1 MHRHKRQQND
11 APTQLSL
18 FQGLNKKPPLTDAI
32 EGPLSKYD
40 FSLLKPRQHPLR
52 PYQEDAIVHTHS
64 NKNAIIVLGTNTG
77 KTEIGFHLAAEAL
90 KRGKVLFVADTVLLC
105 EQHYKDATSQHGFDL
120 GDGEVVLAVG
130 DNYQR
135 KKDPAALY
143 DKARLVIGT
152 PETIVRDLQKGLLD
166 MREVSLVI
174 LDEVHHTQGNDDYAK
189 VVDAAIS
196 VSVPRVGFSAS
207 PAESRRKLQDLIDTM
222 QVVGD
227 TIFVGK
233 DEEIEKYVSRPAYI
247 KVFVELEGERH
258 RALTLL
264 SELGGKLFKEMI
276 SLADKIRFHELKN
289 HYGSITKEFRLP
301 RFKEMNEGKRLI
313 DRARG
318 KASGYYS
325 EKSKTLYTIT
335 SYHAAIYKLVHQY
348 HAFERIGSLEFLAAA
363 KKLDKDHTKAA
374 AMIRKSA
381 LYQECKKIASA
392 LGDHPKT
399 DAVLR
404 LLDNNGGQAMVFV
417 ETQQH
422 ARRLAQLLND
432 AGIPAHELMGKKGM
446 SSKKQAEV
454 RELFENG
461 EIRVIVATSVA
472 NEGLHLPSI
481 KIAINY
487 SAPLSTIGDLQR
499 SGRVRDKYGK
509 VYTLIGC
516 ETSDVSLFYAA
527 QARKKSLKNA
537 YAALS
542 PAAEGQEPAQG
553 ELLV

>member
-1 MHRHKRQQND
+1 MHRHKGQQNNN
-11 APTQLSL
+11 PTQLTL
-18 FQGLNKKPPLTDAI
+18 FSEISKNAPLTDRN
-32 EGPLSKYD
+32 ESPLSRYD

-90 KRGKVLFVADTVLLC
+90 KRGKVLLVADTVLLC
-105 EQHYKDATSQHGFDL
+105 KQHYEDATGQYGFDL
-120 GDGEVVLAVG
+120 ADDEIVLAIG
-130 DNYQR
+130 DNSQR
-135 KKDPAALY
+135 KKDPAGFY

-152 PETIVRDLQKGLLD
+152 PEAIARDLRKGLLD
-166 MREVSLVI
+166 MQEVSLAI
-174 LDEVHHTQGNDDYAK
+174 LDEVHHTQGNDDYVS

-207 PAESRRKLQDLIDTM
+207 PAESKRRLQDLIDTM
-222 QVVGD
+222 QVVSD
-227 TIFVGK
+227 TVFVGK

-247 KVFVELEGERH
+247 KVFVELEDERH
-258 RALTLL
+258 RALALL
-264 SELGGKLFKEMI
+264 SELGEKLFKDTI
-276 SLADKIRFHELKN
+276 SLAEKIEFQELKG
-289 HYGSITKEFRLP
+289 HYGSIVEAFRLP

-313 DRARG
+313 DTARG
-318 KASGYYS
+318 KASGYYT
-325 EKSKTLYTIT
+325 EKSKALYTIT

-348 HAFERIGSLEFLAAA
+348 HALERIGSLEFLETA
-363 KKLDKDHTKAA
+363 KKLGKDRTKAA
-374 AMIRKSA
+374 ALIRKST
-381 LYQECKKIASA
+381 LYRECKKIASA
-392 LGDHPKT
+392 LADHPKT

-404 LLDNNGGQAMVFV
+404 LLDDNGGQAMVFV

-422 ARRLAQLLND
+422 ARRLARLLND

-454 RELFENG
+454 REMFENG

-481 KIAINY
+481 KVAINY

-499 SGRVRDKYGK
+499 SGRVRDENGK

-516 ETSDVSLFYAA
+516 DTSDVSLFYAA
-527 QARKKSLKNA
+527 QARKRSLKRA
-537 YAALS
+537 YAELS
-542 PAAEGQEPAQG
+542 PAAEEQEPAQG
-553 ELLV
+553 ELLG